1 MYSLKGY
8 IDGNTV
14 VALDDNLR
22 DFTGTELLIQIV
34 EKPKASVTTQTSQTS
49 GSERLKALHSLQGIL
64 KGAKP
69 TTISEIREERLKE
82 RYGL

>member
-82 RYGL
+82 RYGI